1 MENKIKLQRLILS
14 RLENDETIDD
24 LVKFIGFEK
33 ELKYLED
40 FGYIECPYNPSP
52 KESYYST
59 YRITSLGRSMII

>member
-1 MENKIKLQRLILS
+1 MSINIEIQQIILS
-14 RLENDETIDD
+14 RLENGESIDD
-24 LVKFIGFEK
+24 LVQVNGFEK

-40 FGYIECPYNPSP
+40 FGYVECPVKPNS